1 MSYPEFIEKVFTWLP
16 VDCHERR
23 WCKEWKAREE
33 KKNAAQRKLD
43 RDYYNACSQ
52 IKGDLATQLL
62 DLGATNDYI
71 DRDNGGITG
80 LICLYSYENTKMINE
95 LIRKHP
101 KEYEKSTEVLL
112 AIQKHYSAELRTKL
126 ESSFGPENWI
136 EIWDKPKRRKDLN
149 QVLKDAALWS
159 VCADGKWELAAEWID
174 RGARNNFIDRDGRT
188 ALHIAALKGSSK
200 IVQKILDRFQK
211 EIERK
216 DEDFQSPLCYAFK
229 EDQYDIAEIMIKK
242 MIICMSG
249 RRYKV
254 CCHTF

>member
-1 MSYPEFIEKVFTWLP
+1 MSYPEFIAKVFTWLP

-23 WCKEWKAREE
+23 WCKEWKAREQ

-43 RDYYNACSQ
+43 YNYYTVCDQ
-52 IKGDLATQLL
+52 IKGGLAKQLL
-62 DLGATNDYI
+62 HLGATSDFI
-71 DRDNGGITG
+71 DDTNGGTTAFIS
-80 LICLYSYENTKMINE
+80 LYSNENKEMIDE
-95 LIRKHP
+95 LIRKYP
-101 KEYEKSTEVLL
+101 NEYKKSTEVLL

-174 RGARNNFIDRDGRT
+174 RGARNNFIDRDGMT
-188 ALHIAALKGSSK
+188 ALHVAAFKGSSK
-200 IVQKILDRFQK
+200 IVQKILDRFK
-211 EIERK
+211 EEIERK
-216 DEDFQSPLCYAFK
+216 NEDFQSPLCYAFK

-242 MIICMSG
+242 MIIWMSG